1 MDPYEVLGIP
11 RNATDQEVKKAYRA
25 LSRKYHPD
33 ANVGKPDAKA
43 YEEKFKQIQQAYQM
57 IMDERQN
64 GGASRSYSGFQGH
77 SRNAAGSGDENS
89 IHMQAA
95 VNFIRNGRFSEA
107 VRVLEGMKNRNA
119 NWYYTAAVAH
129 SGAGNNATAVQYAR
143 TAAQMEPNNYE
154 YQRLVQQLESPGFS
168 YQQMQQ
174 PYMNSSGWDDSGCLR
189 CCAANLLLNVL
200 LNCCCHC

>member
-1 MDPYEVLGIP
+1 MDPYEVLGIS

-43 YEEKFKQIQQAYQM
+43 YEEKFKQIQQAYQT

-64 GGASRSYSGFQGH
+64 SGANRSYSSFQGH
-77 SRNAAGSGDENS
+77 SRSAAGSGDENS

-107 VRVLEGMKNRNA
+107 VRVLEGMKKRNA

-174 PYMNSSGWDDSGCLR
+174 PYMSSGGWDDSGCLR

>member
-1 MDPYEVLGIP
+1 MDPYEVLGIS
-11 RNATDQEVKKAYRA
+11 RNANDQEVKKAYRA

-33 ANVGKPDAKA
+33 ANVGKPNAKA
-43 YEEKFKQIQQAYQM
+43 YEEKFKQIQQAYQT

-64 GGASRSYSGFQGH
+64 GGASRSYSGFQGR
-77 SRNAAGSGDENS
+77 SCSAAGSGDENS

-107 VRVLEGMKNRNA
+107 VRVLEGMKNKNA

-143 TAAQMEPNNYE
+143 TAAQMEPGNYE

-174 PYMNSSGWDDSGCLR
+174 PYMNSGSWDDSGCLR
-189 CCAANLLLNVL
+189 CCAANLLLNML

>member
-1 MDPYEVLGIP
+1 MDPYEVLGIS
-11 RNATDQEVKKAYRA
+11 RNANDQEVKKAYRA

-43 YEEKFKQIQQAYQM
+43 YEEKFKQIQQAYQT

-64 GGASRSYSGFQGH
+64 SGASRNYSGFQGRSH
-77 SRNAAGSGDENS
+77 SAAGSGDENS

-107 VRVLEGMKNRNA
+107 VRVLEGMKNKNA

-143 TAAQMEPNNYE
+143 TAAQMEPGNYE

-174 PYMNSSGWDDSGCLR
+174 PYMNSGSWDDSGCLR
-189 CCAANLLLNVL
+189 CCAANLLLNML